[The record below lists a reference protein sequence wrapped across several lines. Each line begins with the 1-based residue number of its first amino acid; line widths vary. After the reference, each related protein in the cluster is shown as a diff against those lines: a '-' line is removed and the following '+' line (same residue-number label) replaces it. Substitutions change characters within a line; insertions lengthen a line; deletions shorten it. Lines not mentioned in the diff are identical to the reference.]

1 MKSHEI
7 FRELFDRISPKEL
20 ASELGLSVSM
30 IYKWAEPAGDVG
42 SGTPNPLER
51 IAALLK
57 VTGDI
62 RIAEWV
68 CLRAGGFYIKSPDAP
83 ATEGAR
89 SVVSATNQIVQDF
102 AEMLSSIATAAVD
115 NAITAKETRDIRE
128 RWEHLKSVT
137 EAFVWCCERGNFEE
151 VRGGAPSKPK

>member
-20 ASELGLSVSM
+20 AAELGLSVSM
-30 IYKWAEPAGDVG
+30 IYKWAEPAGEEG

-57 VTGDI
+57 ITGDI
-62 RIAEWV
+62 RLAEWV
-68 CLRAGGFYIKSPDAP
+68 CRRAGGFYIKSPEVA
-83 ATEGAR
+83 ATERAR
-89 SVVSATNQIVQDF
+89 SVVAETNLIVQDF

-115 NAITAKETRDIRE
+115 NAISTEETRDIRA
-128 RWEHLKSVT
+128 RWERLKSAT
-137 EAFVWCCERGNFEE
+137 EAFVHCCESGNFEA
-151 VRGGAPSKPK
+151 VRSGASKGS